1 MREFVITLEYESG
14 VDPVADVFIE
24 HSGAL
29 SKSVACS
36 VAGDAMWRLDRITGP
51 PAAIDR
57 LEYLLLDTERCNE
70 CPNRPACQSHREY
83 EMLSRDGTSCTIYT
97 YRSAIDRCQTLPTL
111 ATEYLGDGLFYETQ
125 RKEYRYEWRILM
137 RNDAN
142 VGRLY
147 DALQA
152 ELPEGISVS
161 LSHLTEPT
169 HWTDE
174 AISVTTLPYEQ
185 REALKLAVEHGYYQ
199 TPRETSLN
207 ELAGTLDIPQSTL
220 QYRLQRAESW
230 LAGHFVTECL

>member
-1 MREFVITLEYESG
+1 MREFVITLEYDSG
-14 VDPVADVFIE
+14 VDPVADVFID
-24 HSGAL
+24 HPGSL

-36 VAGDAMWRLDRITGP
+36 VARDAMWRLDRISGP
-51 PAAIDR
+51 TSAIDQ

-70 CPNRPACQSHREY
+70 CPDRPACHSHREY
-83 EMLSRDGTSCTIYT
+83 ELLSRDATSCTIYT
-97 YRSAIDRCQTLPTL
+97 YRSAIDRCRTLPSL
-111 ATEYLGDGLFYETQ
+111 AAEYLGDGLFYETQ
-125 RKEYRYEWRILM
+125 RKANQYEWRILM

-152 ELPEGISVS
+152 ELSDGISVS

-174 AISVTTLPYEQ
+174 AISVTKLPYEQ
-185 REALKLAVEHGYYQ
+185 RKALKLAVEHGYYQ
-199 TPRETSLN
+199 TPRETSLSD
-207 ELAGTLDIPQSTL
+207 LAEQVDVPQSTL

>member
-1 MREFVITLEYESG
+1 MREFVITLEYDSG
-14 VDPVADVFIE
+14 VDPVADVFID
-24 HSGAL
+24 HPGSL

-36 VAGDAMWRLDRITGP
+36 VARDAMWRLDRISGP
-51 PAAIDR
+51 TSAIDR

-70 CPNRPACQSHREY
+70 CPDRPACHSHREY
-83 EMLSRDGTSCTIYT
+83 ELLSRDATSCTIYT
-97 YRSAIDRCQTLPTL
+97 YRSGIDRCRTLPSL
-111 ATEYLGDGLFYETQ
+111 AAEYLGDGLFYETQ
-125 RKEYRYEWRILM
+125 RKANQYEWRILM

-152 ELPEGISVS
+152 ELSDGISVS

-174 AISVTTLPYEQ
+174 AISVTKLPYEQ
-185 REALKLAVEHGYYQ
+185 RKALKLAVEHGYYQ
-199 TPRETSLN
+199 TPRETSLSD
-207 ELAGTLDIPQSTL
+207 LAEQVDVPQSTL

>member
-24 HSGAL
+24 HSGVL
-29 SKSVACS
+29 SKSIACS
-36 VAGDAMWRLDRITGP
+36 VAGNVMWRLDRISGP
-51 PAAIDR
+51 AAAIDR
-57 LEYLLLDTERCNE
+57 LEHLLLDTERCNE
-70 CPNRPACQSHREY
+70 CPNRPACRSHHEY
-83 EMLSRDGTSCTIYT
+83 EMLARDGTSCTLYT
-97 YRSAIDRCQTLPTL
+97 YRSAIDRCLMVPSL
-111 ATEYLGDGLFYETQ
+111 AAEYLGDGLLYETQ
-125 RKEYRYEWRILM
+125 RKTNQYEWRILM

-152 ELPEGISVS
+152 ELPERISVS

-169 HWTDE
+169 HWTDK
-174 AISVTTLPYEQ
+174 AISVTKLPHEQ
-185 REALKLAVEHGYYQ
+185 REALKLAVEYGYYQ

-207 ELAGTLDIPQSTL
+207 ELAETVDIPQSTL

-230 LAGHFVTECL
+230 LAEHFVTECF